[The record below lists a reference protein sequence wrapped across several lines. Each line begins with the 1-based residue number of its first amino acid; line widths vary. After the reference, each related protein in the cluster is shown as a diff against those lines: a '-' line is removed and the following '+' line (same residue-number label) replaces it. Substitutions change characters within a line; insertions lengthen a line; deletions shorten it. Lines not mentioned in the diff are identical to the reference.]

1 MPIIGLIAL
10 LLFAWLAGE
19 HGRPIQYA
27 LAFTVVGL
35 VLAAIGNEFSPV
47 DAAVTAVMNFVYCSA
62 YFWVLDRFGDNIIV
76 YFVILLGGAV
86 LWMGWPMLA
95 AGLP

>member
-19 HGRPIQYA
+19 HGRPKQFA
-27 LAFTVVGL
+27 LAFTAVAL
-35 VLAAIGNEFSPV
+35 VLAAIGNEFSPF
-47 DAAVTAVMNFVYCSA
+47 DAAVTAVMNFVYCSV
-62 YFWVLDRFGDNIIV
+62 YFWALDRFGDNIIV
-76 YFVILLGGAV
+76 YFVILFGGAV
-86 LWMGWPMLA
+86 IWAGWPMLV